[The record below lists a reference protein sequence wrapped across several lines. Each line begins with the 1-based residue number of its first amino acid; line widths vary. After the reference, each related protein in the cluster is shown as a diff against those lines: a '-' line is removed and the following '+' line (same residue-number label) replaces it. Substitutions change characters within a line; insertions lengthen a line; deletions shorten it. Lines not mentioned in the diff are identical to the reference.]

1 VTKEG
6 EEMRQRIVVR
16 AEIFREGDLYVGLC
30 PDLDVSSFGE
40 TIEEAR
46 KSLREALEA
55 FLEECERMDSLTAIL
70 EEAGFAHSDANWL
83 PRQPIAAELV
93 PVI

>member
-1 VTKEG
+1 MKKG
-6 EEMRQRIVVR
+6 KDMKQQIVVR
-16 AEIFREGDLYVGLC
+16 AEIFHEGDLFVGVC

-46 KSLREALEA
+46 ESLREALQV
-55 FLEECERMDSLTAIL
+55 FLEECESMGSLTDIL
-70 EEAGFAHSDANWL
+70 EEAGFVHTDTNWL

-93 PVI
+93 PVV

>member
-1 VTKEG
+1 
-6 EEMRQRIVVR
+6 MRQRIVVR

-46 KSLREALEA
+46 SSLREALEA
-55 FLEECERMDSLTAIL
+55 FLEECDRMGSLSAIL
-70 EEAGFAHSDANWL
+70 EEAGFERSDANWL

-93 PVI
+93 PVV